1 MNIKPENFTSEQVER
16 VSQNLWLNLVT
27 LKELSPVE
35 KPQSYF
41 IGGQPGAGKS
51 SSIDRI
57 KKAHSGNILEVNV
70 DDYRERHPN
79 FAKIQEKYGDN
90 SPAYTNAFADAVRD
104 SLVKKALEGRYNV
117 SVEGTMKTLE
127 STQKRLDEFKNSGY
141 GVNVIVQTCNPA
153 LSRAGIQARYDKALQ
168 RGETPRDVPIEFH
181 DKCVYALKNNVDKI
195 MQNNPG
201 AKFEMWERTVQGD
214 NKQVFPPQN
223 KQDIKPSEVLKDIFN
238 PTKQYAVK
246 RELEKAAENT
256 QGVKKSKG
264 YSR

>member
-1 MNIKPENFTSEQVER
+1 MNTKPEDFTGKQLELATKK
-16 VSQNLWLNLVT
+16 LWKKLVIREGLT
-27 LKELSPVE
+27 PVE
-35 KPQSYF
+35 TPQGYF

-57 KKAHSGNILEVNV
+57 RNDHGKNFLEVNV
-70 DDYRERHPN
+70 DDYRQHHPN

-104 SLVKKALEGRYNV
+104 NLVKKALEERINV

-153 LSRAGIQARYDKALQ
+153 LSRYGIQKRYDDAVKLGQ
-168 RGETPRDVPIEFH
+168 TPRDVPIEFH

-195 MQNNPG
+195 MQNNPE

-246 RELEKAAENT
+246 RELEKSAENT